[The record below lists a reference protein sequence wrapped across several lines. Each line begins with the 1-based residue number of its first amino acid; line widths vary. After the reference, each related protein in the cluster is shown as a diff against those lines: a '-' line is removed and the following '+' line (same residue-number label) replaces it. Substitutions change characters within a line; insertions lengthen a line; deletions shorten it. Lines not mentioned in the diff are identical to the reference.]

1 MTEKPTH
8 QSTWPGQTAA
18 IQRLAQ
24 IRTYFASV
32 GEEIF
37 ELVAALLVMLV
48 VERHYGQPGLGI
60 YAFLSACLFAVRYAA
75 NFGVAQYVAREVAAY
90 NGQRPE
96 QKAIYENGYQSLTF
110 TGLIFG
116 AGVLATAFFDS
127 GHTRIEERVGG
138 YLIIALTVP
147 VANLNA
153 LKLSVLQGLGRHGLV
168 ARLRS
173 MRYGL
178 MLGAVVVLSIMNAP
192 PSYLI
197 AAVPAADAVMI
208 RLIRPHLAA
217 PPLRFVF
224 SGLRGAM
231 DTLKRGRA
239 YLFCDDGLALLIN
252 IDMFVLGL
260 FVNAWDLGVY
270 AEAAVLIRCFL
281 IVPAAVKPIFKQR
294 YTAMAARGR
303 MGDLAG
309 MVRRRTVFLFSL
321 HAVMALWVLIYF
333 PKVLDLFFEVHGG
346 FGHNLAGEIRISYRI
361 FAIVVPG
368 LMFFSALCAQEPL
381 LEAIGQAERL
391 KQLTIR
397 MAVVNL
403 LLTLYLVPAAGTA
416 GAAAATMLTMLIYFG
431 LFGRHLPKVLRFRKF
446 DYAIAGLSVYLVY
459 MLLKHWG
466 AAGTD
471 FWLGPILLGAL
482 FWLSGFYGSG
492 SQPPAAAEKAH

>member
-1 MTEKPTH
+1 MTEKPPT
-8 QSTWPGQTAA
+8 QSIWPGQTAA
-18 IQRLAQ
+18 MQYIFQM
-24 IRTYFASV
+24 RTYFASV
-32 GEEIF
+32 GEEVF
-37 ELVAALLVMLV
+37 ELVAALLVMVV

-60 YAFLSACLFAVRYAA
+60 YAFLTAGLFAARYAA
-75 NFGVAQYVAREVAAY
+75 NFGVAQHVAREVALHDGY
-90 NGQRPE
+90 RSKQN
-96 QKAIYENGYQSLTF
+96 AIYETGYRALIL
-110 TGLIFG
+110 TGLVVG

-127 GHTRIEERVGG
+127 GHTRIEERVGA

-153 LKLSVLQGLGRHGLV
+153 LKLSVLEGLGRHGLV

-178 MLGAVVVLSIMNAP
+178 MLGAVIVLSGLDVP
-192 PSYLI
+192 PSYLL
-197 AAVPAADAVMI
+197 AAVLAADVVMI
-208 RLIRPHLAA
+208 RFIRPHLAA
-217 PPLRFVF
+217 PPLNVVIGGFRNAV
-224 SGLRGAM
+224 

-239 YLFCDDGLALLIN
+239 YLFCDDGLTLLIN

-294 YTAMAARGR
+294 YTAMVARGR
-303 MGDLAG
+303 MADLAG

-321 HAVMALWVLIYF
+321 HAVMAIWVLIYF
-333 PKVLDLFFEVHGG
+333 PKVLDLFFEIQPDFGG
-346 FGHNLAGEIRISYRI
+346 ELRMSYRI

-397 MAVVNL
+397 MAVINL
-403 LLTLYLVPAAGTA
+403 LLTFYLVPAAGPA
-416 GAAAATMLTMLIYFG
+416 GAAAATMLTMLIYFV
-431 LFGRHLPKVLRFRKF
+431 LFGRHLPEILRIRKF

-466 AAGTD
+466 AAGID
-471 FWLGPILLGAL
+471 FWMGPILLGAL
-482 FWLSGFYGSG
+482 FWLSGFYGAG
-492 SQPPAAAEKAH
+492 ALPPPAAEKAHGNHF

>member
-1 MTEKPTH
+1 M
-8 QSTWPGQTAA
+8 
-18 IQRLAQ
+18 QRLSQ
-24 IRTYFASV
+24 VRTYFESV
-32 GEEIF
+32 GEEVF
-37 ELVAALLVMLV
+37 ELAAALLAMMV

-60 YAFLSACLFAVRYAA
+60 YAFLSAGLFAVRYAA
-75 NFGVAQYVAREVAAY
+75 NFGVAQYVAREVALHDG
-90 NGQRPE
+90 NRPK
-96 QKAIYENGYQSLTF
+96 QNSIYENGHRALVL
-110 TGLIFG
+110 TGLILG
-116 AGVLATAFFDS
+116 AGVLVTAFFDS

-138 YLIIALTVP
+138 YLIIALAVP

-153 LKLSVLQGLGRHGLV
+153 LKLSVLEGLGRHGAV

-178 MLGAVVVLSIMNAP
+178 MLGAVVVLSIINVP

-197 AAVPAADAVMI
+197 AAVPAADVFMI
-208 RLIRPHLAA
+208 RLIRSHLAA
-217 PPLRFVF
+217 PPLKVVF
-224 SGLRGAM
+224 SGFRSAV
-231 DTLKRGRA
+231 DILKCGRS
-239 YLFCDDGLALLIN
+239 YLFCDDGLPLLIN

-281 IVPAAVKPIFKQR
+281 VVPAAVKPIFKQR
-294 YTAMAARGR
+294 YTAMVARGR
-303 MGDLAG
+303 MADLAG

-321 HAVMALWVLIYF
+321 HAVMALWVLVYF
-333 PKVLDLFFEVHGG
+333 PKVLDLFFEVQGTFRGNLGG
-346 FGHNLAGEIRISYRI
+346 DIRMSYHI

-397 MAVVNL
+397 IALINL
-403 LLTLYLVPAAGTA
+403 LLTFYLVPAAGPS

-431 LFGRHLPKVLRFRKF
+431 LFGRHLPEILRIRKF

-466 AAGTD
+466 GAGID

-482 FWLSGFYGSG
+482 FWLSGFYGAG
-492 SQPPAAAEKAH
+492 AQPPTAAEKAH